1 MGVLKI
7 FPLFILIAY
16 IFDHVFAFFLISFN
30 IFYSL
35 AVKIGQYVWVIEAK
49 SDDIH
54 LVPGSHEVKGKDQ
67 LLQVVF

>member
-1 MGVLKI
+1 MS
-7 FPLFILIAY
+7 
-16 IFDHVFAFFLISFN
+16 FAFFLISFN

-35 AVKIGQYVWVIEAK
+35 ALKIGQYVWVIEAK